1 MRSGVGPATH
11 LKSLGID
18 VVADLPVGQ
27 HLHDH
32 PGFYNAYALAPEH
45 ARMTPAVGSLLWTA
59 SSEAVGDEL
68 DLHVTATHLLDGSAS
83 PTSAA
88 IVLATAVVQP
98 ESRGTVTLASTNPK
112 QAPIIDNNYLAT
124 ARDTRRMLEAVKLGR
139 DIARHRAFTPFNAG
153 EMIPDNAVSD
163 DDLAKVVTSNLAV
176 YGHPTSTVPMGG
188 PTDPWAVVDSLGLV
202 HGVDRLR
209 VVDAS
214 IIPEVPT
221 TVTNLTVIML
231 AERIFQRAFA

>member
-1 MRSGVGPATH
+1 MGVVTDHGTAYRADEVILSGGSYGSPAILLRSGVGPAAH

-27 HLHDH
+27 RLHDH

-83 PTSAA
+83 PTGAA

-98 ESRGTVTLASTNPK
+98 ESRGTVTLASTNP
-112 QAPIIDNNYLAT
+112 NRRRSSTAT
-124 ARDTRRMLEAVKLGR
+124 TWPPHATRDGCSKLSSSAETSPATTSLLPSTPAR
-139 DIARHRAFTPFNAG
+139 
-153 EMIPDNAVSD
+153 
-163 DDLAKVVTSNLAV
+163 
-176 YGHPTSTVPMGG
+176 
-188 PTDPWAVVDSLGLV
+188 
-202 HGVDRLR
+202 
-209 VVDAS
+209 
-214 IIPEVPT
+214 
-221 TVTNLTVIML
+221 
-231 AERIFQRAFA
+231 